1 MHAITVPQ
9 ECKDIKLLREQGVY
23 LSPQA
28 AHILNGSDQFDE
40 LGRMIFLDRYSIK
53 SKREHIDKGD
63 LVIVITLEDRKYP
76 RKDLGIVSTI
86 DAQENVTLHMITGKY
101 ASEEEHFTFTTAL
114 RKCSKPVESIDDAY
128 KRVARAAA
136 SIEPVEQQEQLF
148 QTFYEQLQSKKIQPA
163 GRIMTGANS
172 DSATYT
178 GRLTLYNCY
187 VLPCPKDSRQGILQ
201 TLAHMVETMSRGGGV
216 GISLASLRPR
226 YSYVQGVHG
235 QSSGSVSWGGLYSY
249 VTGLI
254 EQGGSRRGALMLMQA
269 DWHPDILEFIQ
280 SKTKMG
286 QIENAN
292 ISVMMSDRFMKALKE
307 DGDWC
312 FEFPDYERQ
321 EYKELYEKE
330 WTGDLFAWKQKGY
343 PVKIY
348 GTIKAKELWDKLL
361 NSAWL
366 SAEPGIVFMERYNKM
381 SNSWYFNPIICT
393 NPCGEQGLPG
403 WGVCNLG
410 HLYLGSFAKEVG
422 KDATG
427 PLYEMDWNALSES
440 SRVLTRFLDNIIDHT
455 PYFFEENRTNQKS
468 ERRVGGGTLGLGE
481 LLIKLR
487 IKYGSE
493 QSLQVID
500 NIYKTIAINMYLE
513 SVRLAKEKGPFP
525 QCDAEKLLQSGF
537 MQSLPEELRETIR
550 QFGIRNV
557 TLTTQ
562 APTGTVGS
570 MLGTSTGIEPY
581 YAFEY
586 YRQSR
591 LGFHKV
597 LIPLAEQY
605 KTPDGNLPDFFVSA
619 MNLGP
624 VEHIKVQAAVQRW
637 TDSSISKTA
646 NAPPHFTLEE
656 TKSLYELAYD
666 LGCKGVTIYR
676 DGCRNEQVLS
686 TSQDTEKKNLAS
698 AQGHISA
705 DLIPPSEQQPRS
717 TIVGADIGNTCPNCH
732 EGTMLKIGGCTECS
746 KHCGFT
752 GACDVK

>member
-1 MHAITVPQ
+1 MQVITIPQ
-9 ECKDIKLLREQGVY
+9 DSKEVNLLRKKEIP
-23 LSPQA
+23 LSTQA
-28 AHILNGSDQFDE
+28 IHILNSSNQFDE
-40 LGRMIFLDRYSIK
+40 LGRMIFLDRYSLK
-53 SKREHIDKGD
+53 TKREHINTGD
-63 LVIVITLEDRKYP
+63 LVIVITLEDKKYP
-76 RKDLGIVSTI
+76 KKDLGIVLSI
-86 DAQENVTLHMITGKY
+86 DSNEDVILHMITGKY
-101 ASEEEHFTFTTAL
+101 ASEEEHFSFKTAL

-128 KRVARAAA
+128 KRVAKAAA
-136 SIEPVEQQEQLF
+136 SVESPEKQEEY
-148 QTFYEQLQSKKIQPA
+148 TNKFYEQLSTKKIQPA

-172 DSATYT
+172 DSTTYA

-187 VLPCPKDSRQGILQ
+187 VLPCPKDSRQGIIQ
-201 TLAHMVETMSRGGGV
+201 TLQHMVEIMSRGGGV
-216 GISLASLRPR
+216 GISVSSLRPR

-235 QSSGSVSWGGLYSY
+235 QSSGSVSWAGLYSY

-254 EQGGSRRGALMLMQA
+254 EQGGSRRGALMIMQA
-269 DWHPDILEFIQ
+269 DWHPDVMEFIS

-292 ISVMMSDRFMKALKE
+292 ISVMISDRFMKALKE
-307 DGDWC
+307 NGDWC
-312 FEFPDYERQ
+312 FEFPDYERA
-321 EYKELYEKE
+321 EYKELYDKE

-343 PVKIY
+343 PIKIY
-348 GTIKAKELWDKLL
+348 ETIKAKELWDKLIT
-361 NSAWL
+361 SAWM
-366 SAEPGIVFMERYNKM
+366 SAEPGVVFMERYNKM
-381 SNSWYFNPIICT
+381 SNSWYFNSIICT

-410 HLYLGSFAKEVG
+410 HLYLGSFAKQVG
-422 KDATG
+422 QDSLG
-427 PLYEMDWNALSES
+427 PIYEMDWNALAES
-440 SRVLTRFLDNIIDHT
+440 SSVLTHFLDNIIDHT
-455 PYFFEENRTNQKS
+455 PYFFEENKLNQKN

-493 QSLQVID
+493 ESLKIID
-500 NIYKTIAINMYLE
+500 KIYKTIAVNMYGE

-525 QCDAEKLLQSGF
+525 KFDKEKFSQSGF
-537 MQSLPEELRETIR
+537 MKLMPEEIQQSINTH
-550 QFGIRNV
+550 GIRNV

-605 KTPDGNLPDFFVSA
+605 KQADGTLPDFFVSA

-624 VEHIKVQAAVQRW
+624 IEHIKVQAAVQKW

-646 NAPPHFTLEE
+646 NAPAHFKLDE
-656 TKSLYELAYD
+656 TKALYELAYD

-676 DGCRNEQVLS
+676 DGCRTEQVLS
-686 TSQDTEKKNLAS
+686 TSEDAEQKNLAS
-698 AQGHISA
+698 ARGELNVS
-705 DLIPPSEQQPRS
+705 LINKTEEIRSVVVGSE
-717 TIVGADIGNTCPNCH
+717 AGNTCPSCK
-732 EGTMLKIGGCTECS
+732 EGIMVKVGGCTQCS
-746 KHCGFT
+746 KQCGFT
-752 GACDVK
+752 GACDVR